1 MGADAPTTQSIGLW
15 QLPTLS
21 PPKTARRQPS
31 PSSNGDN
38 HDSHPRH
45 ASRRKCWQHV
55 LKRRHTQGRSTTD
68 GHIKSIYRIWD
79 YNRCSERNTIVIT
92 TAFTT
97 AKAYAKTCRDTLTE
111 ERRKQLE
118 RIDEFFL
125 EKFGEPENYRILA
138 TEAFDNVTIEQV
150 VRNTGYRP
158 SEEYPFMV
166 ILPWNGG
173 TPEVFW
179 DDRYKRILWREYPRR
194 EHPVREEEIRGLVA
208 MILGEE

>member
-1 MGADAPTTQSIGLW
+1 MI
-15 QLPTLS
+15 
-21 PPKTARRQPS
+21 
-31 PSSNGDN
+31 
-38 HDSHPRH
+38 
-45 ASRRKCWQHV
+45 
-55 LKRRHTQGRSTTD
+55 
-68 GHIKSIYRIWD
+68 
-79 YNRCSERNTIVIT
+79 

-111 ERRKQLE
+111 ERRGRLE
-118 RIDEFFL
+118 RLDEFFKK
-125 EKFGEPENYRILA
+125 KFGEEDYQIMA
-138 TEAFDNVTIEQV
+138 TEAFPQVTIEQV

-194 EHPVREEEIRGLVA
+194 ENPVREEEIQELVA
-208 MILGEE
+208 MILGEGEE

>member
-1 MGADAPTTQSIGLW
+1 M
-15 QLPTLS
+15 
-21 PPKTARRQPS
+21 
-31 PSSNGDN
+31 
-38 HDSHPRH
+38 
-45 ASRRKCWQHV
+45 
-55 LKRRHTQGRSTTD
+55 
-68 GHIKSIYRIWD
+68 
-79 YNRCSERNTIVIT
+79 IT

-118 RIDEFFL
+118 KLDEFFL
-125 EKFGEPENYRILA
+125 KKFGEPEDYPILA
-138 TEAFDNVTIEQV
+138 TEAFNHVTIEQV

-166 ILPWNGG
+166 LLPWNGG

-194 EHPVREEEIRGLVA
+194 ENPVREEEIQELVA
-208 MILGEE
+208 MILGEGEE